1 MVIGSVDIC
10 IRCVWEGNMHWKREN
25 FWYYILITSHIR
37 IVLYR
42 SGMSLRIFHELTKRL
57 WGVRTE
63 PGFKHILM
71 ASSTLDLAFSPN
83 RWWEGSTMSRE
94 KKKKK
99 KCSSWEPVWYSCL
112 WLEGK
117 KKKKSLVPVRVHQL
131 CNLCPLLDLGPQ
143 VWRLSYL
150 TPNLKGL
157 EECAYPPPL
166 RLTEIMYMTVSGAW

>member
-10 IRCVWEGNMHWKREN
+10 IRCVWEGHMHWKREN

-94 KKKKK
+94 KKKKR
-99 KCSSWEPVWYSCL
+99 SVHLGSQYGIVVSGWRE
-112 WLEGK
+112 